1 MKRLVTL
8 FCCLIISQLS
18 MAASR
23 NALNRGGIDTSQEAR
38 DSPIV
43 SHKRSVLEFGLM
55 ISCAVERSPL
65 DYNGYGCFCGLGGE
79 GTPLDDTD
87 RCCEI
92 HDNCYSAVQNSG
104 SCPFDL
110 AIYAIPYSRKDC
122 YGCGKTSRLF
132 RLSQYCPY

>member
-1 MKRLVTL
+1 MGHQTLISLQSVYRFLHRLD
-8 FCCLIISQLS
+8 LILEFELL
-18 MAASR
+18 A
-23 NALNRGGIDTSQEAR
+23 EVR

-87 RCCEI
+87 R
-92 HDNCYSAVQNSG
+92 
-104 SCPFDL
+104 
-110 AIYAIPYSRKDC
+110 
-122 YGCGKTSRLF
+122 
-132 RLSQYCPY
+132 